1 MNRRYEP
8 LHSRYTKLQ
17 NSCHVAR
24 ERHLLRGLSF
34 VSASASLLACLRAFE
49 VRIRPL
55 DELKVK
61 LLGLRLHIDTLGAL
75 DRLT

>member
-1 MNRRYEP
+1 MSAGA
-8 LHSRYTKLQ
+8 SRPIDAVE
-17 NSCHVAR
+17 SV
-24 ERHLLRGLSF
+24 
-34 VSASASLLACLRAFE
+34 LACLRAFE

-61 LLGLRLHIDTLGAL
+61 LLGLRLHIDTLDAL

>member
-1 MNRRYEP
+1 MSAGALGMETP
-8 LHSRYTKLQ
+8 
-17 NSCHVAR
+17 R
-24 ERHLLRGLSF
+24 ES
-34 VSASASLLACLRAFE
+34 VLACLRAFE

-61 LLGLRLHIDTLGAL
+61 LLGLRLHVDTLDAL

>member
-1 MNRRYEP
+1 M
-8 LHSRYTKLQ
+8 LSGLQ
-17 NSCHVAR
+17 
-24 ERHLLRGLSF
+24 
-34 VSASASLLACLRAFE
+34 AFE

-61 LLGLRLHIDTLGAL
+61 LLGLRLHIDTLDAL